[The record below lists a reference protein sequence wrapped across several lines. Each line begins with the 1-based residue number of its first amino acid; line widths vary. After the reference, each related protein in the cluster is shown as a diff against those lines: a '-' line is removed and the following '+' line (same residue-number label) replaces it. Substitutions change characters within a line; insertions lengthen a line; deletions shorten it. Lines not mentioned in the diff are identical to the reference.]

1 MATATA
7 QRLIERASTILQDPD
22 NTRWPENELLN
33 WLNDGQREVALFKP
47 DAYPKVDTVALDEG
61 TRQSIPDGGSQL
73 LDVLRN
79 QGGGVVTL
87 VSRSV
92 MDEHRPDWHQVDSSA
107 EVKHFMFDE
116 RNPKTFWVY
125 PPNDGTGSVEVLY
138 SAAPE
143 DVAVEDTILI
153 DDTYA
158 NALVDYILYRAYMK
172 DADYAANDQ
181 RAANQYNRFLSSLG
195 AMDQRETADNPHVR
209 RTRPV
214 VTGGE

>member
-1 MATATA
+1 MATIVA
-7 QRLIERASTILQDPD
+7 QSLIDRAATILQDTT
-22 NTRWPENELLN
+22 NTRWPSNELLD
-33 WLNDGQREVALFKP
+33 WLNDGQREVVMYKP
-47 DAYPKVDTVALDEG
+47 DAYPRVDTVELVEG
-61 TRQSIPDGGSQL
+61 TRQAIPSGGLQL
-73 LDVLRN
+73 LDVTRN
-79 QGGGVVTL
+79 SDGIAVRLIERRVL
-87 VSRSV
+87 
-92 MDEHRPDWHQVDSSA
+92 DEQLPEWHQSPQSG
-107 EVKHFMFDE
+107 EVRHYLYDE
-116 RNPKTFWVY
+116 RDPKTFWVY